1 MIKEGLKKLKEKK
14 IIEALEFFNKLNEN
28 NPYNPDVL
36 FYLGNIYYE
45 LNDLD
50 KSIIYF
56 EKSYKNLP
64 DSEIIINNYAIT
76 KFRKN

>member
-56 EKSYKNLP
+56 EKK
-64 DSEIIINNYAIT
+64 
-76 KFRKN
+76 